1 MCFFLKIAKFI
12 TFPKEKMRKT
22 EFKNI
27 QLKTR
32 QKKEYLLN
40 NSSSKL
46 VIDVVKEIGMIFLSK
61 DFLNKVK

>member
-1 MCFFLKIAKFI
+1 MQKVK
-12 TFPKEKMRKT
+12 RKT

-27 QLKTR
+27 KLKTR